1 MASPGSRK
9 TRCMSI
15 TSSAVLPGASLS
27 AASKASVRSTMNSDS
42 ATLRAVSSD
51 PCRIRTIDSTLG
63 DFSSDSPGPLPVR
76 TINSARGLPSAV
88 PRTSNS
94 ALGDFS
100 SGPSGPYRIRTIN
113 SALGSPSAHLELPCP
128 HGKGVGD
135 VADGLDPAL
144 VVDDDG
150 DHVEAAGLL
159 AETLRA
165 QIALSELAELV
176 LLACVHGG
184 LGRRRIL
191 QIAPGL
197 DLDEDEGL
205 ALFRHQ
211 VDLAHARSDVLLQN
225 GVPAAAQE
233 AGRLILPLD
242 ARKLS
247 CVSRHGSLLVRND
260 GKQVLL

>member
-1 MASPGSRK
+1 MTGRPWPRKRARRDWIWGTISRAAGTSMASSGSRK
-9 TRCMSI
+9 ARCMST
-15 TSSAVLPGASLS
+15 TSSAVLLGASFRAVSKAGVRSTFNSALGSRS
-27 AASKASVRSTMNSDS
+27 AAS
-42 ATLRAVSSD
+42 
-51 PCRIRTIDSTLG
+51 RT
-63 DFSSDSPGPLPVR
+63 
-76 TINSARGLPSAV
+76 A
-88 PRTSNS
+88 NS

-100 SGPSGPYRIRTIN
+100 SGSPDPYRFRSIY
-113 SALGSPSAHLELPCP
+113 SALGSPSARLELPRP
-128 HGKGVGD
+128 HRKGVGD

-150 DHVEAAGLL
+150 DNVEAAGLL

-165 QIALSELAELV
+165 QVALSELAELV

-205 ALFRHQ
+205 ALLRHQ
-211 VDLAHARSDVLLQN
+211 VDLPHARSDVLLQN
-225 GVPAAAQE
+225 GVAAAAQE